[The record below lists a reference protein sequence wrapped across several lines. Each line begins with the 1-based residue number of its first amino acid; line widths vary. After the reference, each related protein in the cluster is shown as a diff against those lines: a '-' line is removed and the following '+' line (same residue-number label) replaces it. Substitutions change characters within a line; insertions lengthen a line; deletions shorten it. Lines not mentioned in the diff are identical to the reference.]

1 MPRGSRSANKR
12 TSSAA
17 AVKAEPT
24 EPAAEEAVSDM
35 MVIDDN
41 DVDMSAVNDDNG
53 DDPVVREID
62 VYISPELAG
71 TAALVQYPL
80 RPSSFVVGGKPSKF
94 QPSAARTKPRHSML
108 ELDYAVP
115 ASSGHYSYHDVEEL
129 DGTRTFASTA
139 VPVSTHMALGKL
151 DDTGDRL
158 DLIPLQTVLQMR
170 PTFSHIDA
178 IDPQQVA
185 AAEQKAAEAQAAQQQ
200 QAAAG
205 TKPLLFKRK
214 ESDRAATARRQSFAH
229 LKSEQDAE
237 EWIELQVE
245 SADGRGLNDDE
256 DFQAQKDAVLDRVA
270 CKHRSHIIRLAK
282 TVAGGN
288 IGYVNSLNYLPETMD
303 LTGSS
308 GAGGGGGG
316 DMAAGKHLNS
326 IIITPENVDQYKADL
341 TTRIATLLTSSG
353 GIPVPYP
360 VFRSQYVGQELDP
373 ITGRVPNISE
383 GRLTEEILIDCLSA
397 TAALVRGNFVLKSGL
412 CGLSAQVAEARDVV
426 LAILNKHG
434 KIRRQSL
441 LKALVETPEG
451 EAMDVAI
458 ITEHLINQLLE
469 PIATRGQNAMVLR
482 VPDDETFAV
491 RFPTQAEQHETYWQ
505 KRGEAL
511 AHYISAYEEFEE
523 LEG

>member
-1 MPRGSRSANKR
+1 MPRGSRSAKR
-12 TSSAA
+12 TSSLA

-24 EPAAEEAVSDM
+24 EPAAEDAVSDM

-41 DVDMSAVNDDNG
+41 DVDMSAVNDDA

-62 VYISPELAG
+62 VYISPELAS

-80 RPSSFVVGGKPSKF
+80 RPSSFVVGGKPNTKF

-129 DGTRTFASTA
+129 HGTRTFASTA
-139 VPVSTHMALGKL
+139 VPISTHMALGKL

-158 DLIPLQTVLQMR
+158 DLIPLHTVLQMR

-178 IDPQQVA
+178 VDPQQVA

-237 EWIELQVE
+237 DWIELQVE
-245 SADGRGLNDDE
+245 GGDERGLNNDDD
-256 DFQAQKDAVLDRVA
+256 DFEAQKDAVLDRVA

-282 TVAGGN
+282 TTAGGN
-288 IGYVNSLNYLPETMD
+288 IGYVNSLNYLPVTTD

-308 GAGGGGGG
+308 DTGGGGNT
-316 DMAAGKHLNS
+316 AAGKKLSN

-373 ITGRVPNISE
+373 TTGRVPHVSE
-383 GRLTEEILIDCLSA
+383 GRLTEEMLIDCLSA
-397 TAALVRGNFVLKSGL
+397 TAALVRGNFVLKSSL

-441 LKALVETPEG
+441 LKALTETREG

-491 RFPTQAEQHETYWQ
+491 RFPTQAKQHETYWE
-505 KRGEAL
+505 KRGEAM
-511 AHYISAYEEFEE
+511 ANYIGAYEEFEE

>member
-12 TSSAA
+12 SPAA
-17 AVKAEPT
+17 AVKAEPI
-24 EPAAEEAVSDM
+24 EQAAEDAVSDM
-35 MVIDDN
+35 MVIDDDDD
-41 DVDMSAVNDDNG
+41 DVDMSAVNDDG
-53 DDPVVREID
+53 GDPVVREID
-62 VYISPELAG
+62 VYISPELAS
-71 TAALVQYPL
+71 TIALVQYPL
-80 RPSSFVVGGKPSKF
+80 RPSSFVVGGKPNTKF

-129 DGTRTFASTA
+129 HGTRTFASTA
-139 VPVSTHMALGKL
+139 VPISTHMALGKL

-158 DLIPLQTVLQMR
+158 DLIPLHTVLQMR

-178 IDPQQVA
+178 VDPQQVA

-200 QAAAG
+200 QQTAAG

-214 ESDRAATARRQSFAH
+214 ESERAATARRQSFAH

-237 EWIELQVE
+237 DWIELQVE
-245 SADGRGLNDDE
+245 GGEGLNNDDDDYE
-256 DFQAQKDAVLDRVA
+256 VQKDAVLNRVA

-282 TVAGGN
+282 TAAGGN
-288 IGYVNSLNYLPETMD
+288 IGYVGSLNYLPETTD
-303 LTGSS
+303 LTGPS
-308 GAGGGGGG
+308 GVGGNG
-316 DMAAGKHLNS
+316 DMATGTNTNLNN
-326 IIITPENVDQYKADL
+326 IIITPENVDRYKADL

-373 ITGRVPNISE
+373 STGRVPHVPE
-383 GRLTEEILIDCLSA
+383 GCLTEEMLIDCLSA
-397 TAALVRGNFVLKSGL
+397 TAALVRGNFVLKSAL

-441 LKALVETPEG
+441 LKALTETPEG

-491 RFPTQAEQHETYWQ
+491 RFPTQAEQHEIYWE

-511 AHYISAYEEFEE
+511 ANYISAYEEFEE
-523 LEG
+523 L

>member
-12 TSSAA
+12 SSAA

-24 EPAAEEAVSDM
+24 ESAAEDAVSDM

-41 DVDMSAVNDDNG
+41 DVDMSAVNDDSG
-53 DDPVVREID
+53 DPVVREID
-62 VYISPELAG
+62 VYISPELAS
-71 TAALVQYPL
+71 TIALVQYPL
-80 RPSSFVVGGKPSKF
+80 RPSTFVVGGKPNTKF
-94 QPSAARTKPRHSML
+94 RPAAARTKPRHSML
-108 ELDYAVP
+108 ELEYAVP

-129 DGTRTFASTA
+129 HGTRTFASTA
-139 VPVSTHMALGKL
+139 VPISTHMALGKL

-158 DLIPLQTVLQMR
+158 DLIPLHTVLQMR

-178 IDPQQVA
+178 VDPQQVA

-245 SADGRGLNDDE
+245 DGEGLNNADDYE
-256 DFQAQKDAVLDRVA
+256 VQKNAVLNRVA

-282 TVAGGN
+282 TAAGGN
-288 IGYVNSLNYLPETMD
+288 IGYVNSLNYLPVTTD

-308 GAGGGGGG
+308 GAGGGG
-316 DMAAGKHLNS
+316 DMAGGTKLNN

-373 ITGRVPNISE
+373 STGRVSHVPE
-383 GRLTEEILIDCLSA
+383 GRLTEEMLIDCLSA

-441 LKALVETPEG
+441 LKALTETPEG

-491 RFPTQAEQHETYWQ
+491 RFPAQAEQHETYWE

-511 AHYISAYEEFEE
+511 DNYISAYEEFED